1 MGTSPQPDR
10 RTIAA
15 IRHAVRTGALKQP
28 FRRNDVS
35 KAIGWSL
42 PVAFLPKHRVD
53 NPDGETELF
62 QQVDRGLYR
71 LR

>member
-1 MGTSPQPDR
+1 MVTNPQLER
-10 RTIAA
+10 RTVAA
-15 IRHAVRTGALKQP
+15 IRRAVSTGALKQP

-42 PVAFLPKHRVD
+42 PSAFLPKHRAG

-62 QQVDRGLYR
+62 EQVERGLYR
-71 LR
+71 LV